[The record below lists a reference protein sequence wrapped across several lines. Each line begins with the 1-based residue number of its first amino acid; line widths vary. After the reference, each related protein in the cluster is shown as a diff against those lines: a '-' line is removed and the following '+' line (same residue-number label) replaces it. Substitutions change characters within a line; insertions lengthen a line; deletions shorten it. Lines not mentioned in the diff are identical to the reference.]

1 MFGLKFMFVFVWVNV
16 IFLVLFFLNQ
26 GGTKLNNLLWKS
38 TCRWALNHRQKKLT
52 PAKNMSRGTLPSTK
66 NNTELTDNFFWWPGG
81 IERGTKHESLK
92 VLWFWVLVALVP
104 FCVTGVFMWAVSP
117 TKTMHMFNQ
126 GECNMNGV
134 PYPTNLNK
142 FRCTFGKNVAS
153 IDGATHTATCFDT
166 IFSASSYDPNSGVR
180 TTY

>member
-92 VLWFWVLVALVP
+92 VLWFLGACGFGSFLCHWGIHVSGFSNKNHAHVQPRRMQHEWRTVP
-104 FCVTGVFMWAVSP
+104 HKSQQIPLHVWEERGIHRWRNSYCHLLWHHIFR
-117 TKTMHMFNQ
+117 
-126 GECNMNGV
+126 
-134 PYPTNLNK
+134 K
-142 FRCTFGKNVAS
+142 FLWSK
-153 IDGATHTATCFDT
+153 
-166 IFSASSYDPNSGVR
+166 
-180 TTY
+180 